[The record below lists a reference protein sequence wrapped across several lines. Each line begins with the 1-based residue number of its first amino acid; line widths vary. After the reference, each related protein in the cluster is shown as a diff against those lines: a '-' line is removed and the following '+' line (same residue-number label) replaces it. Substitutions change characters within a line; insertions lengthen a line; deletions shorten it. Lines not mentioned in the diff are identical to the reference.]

1 MEFSLPASR
10 TAFPFERLLILQ
22 LIIFSPQLFAQ
33 QKGRVFPF
41 FFRPGRRT
49 LFVAGIFCQK
59 QLFNARFLGFAFL
72 YSLVRRIKYLIYQVL
87 ALPIIKFHSEECGW
101 GS

>member
-41 FFRPGRRT
+41 FLGLVDEPFSWLEFFVRNNYLMLASWALHFYIP
-49 LFVAGIFCQK
+49 LFAELNI
-59 QLFNARFLGFAFL
+59 
-72 YSLVRRIKYLIYQVL
+72 
-87 ALPIIKFHSEECGW
+87 
-101 GS
+101 

>member
-1 MEFSLPASR
+1 
-10 TAFPFERLLILQ
+10 
-22 LIIFSPQLFAQ
+22 
-33 QKGRVFPF
+33 
-41 FFRPGRRT
+41 
-49 LFVAGIFCQK
+49 VAGIFCQK

-101 GS
+101 GLKFNVSRGEKGQADVNFKISACHLATQKAVGLRGRDGYHFIFIQTHDV